1 MKSDHI
7 KTYTSFSVGLIV
19 LLKSTTVLAQTYD
32 GKGSPEF
39 IPHTLQ
45 EALAT
50 AYLTNP
56 TLQQERAKLRAV
68 DEQVPSALA
77 GWRPQ
82 IQGQAALTYY
92 KGINAYGAQGPEP
105 GSNFGTPA
113 YSRSYSTPG
122 YQGGVTINENLYTG
136 GKTTAQTHQAVNAVM
151 AERAQLIE
159 TEQQVFT
166 DVVNAYLGV
175 VRSEQLLQ
183 INMNNEHVLEEQL
196 KATQDRFQQGEIT
209 RTDVAQAQAALASAK
224 AARQQGEGTLRAAQ
238 ATYLQVV
245 GVPPAPNLVAP
256 QPLALPVKAEK
267 DAVAEAM
274 RNNPS
279 IINALF
285 TEAQQKDN
293 FSVQIAAILPKIS
306 ATLGYSYIKNQGY
319 GKMVTDNKYGMI
331 NFNVPIY
338 QGGSEYAAV
347 RQARQQ
353 YLAARRGTDIARRSA
368 AQTASANWQQFRSY
382 NDSITSNRTAIAANV
397 IALDGVER
405 QAIVGTSSTLEVLQQ
420 QQTLLQAQTALVQNL
435 SGLVQASYAVAA
447 AMGRLTAADL
457 KLDVPLYDEKA
468 YYKAVK
474 DRLWGINDYAVNQP
488 GR

>member
-1 MKSDHI
+1 MKTDQL
-7 KTYTSFSVGLIV
+7 KAYTSLSVGLIA
-19 LLKSTTVLAQTYD
+19 LLNSTTALAQTYD

-56 TLQQERAKLRAV
+56 TLRQERARLRAT

-92 KGINAYGAQGPEP
+92 KGANIYGAQGPEP

-113 YSRSYSTPG
+113 YSRTYSTPG
-122 YQGGVTINENLYTG
+122 YQGGVTITENIYTG
-136 GKTTAQTHQAVNAVM
+136 GKTTAQTHQAVNTVL

-159 TEQQVFT
+159 TEQQVFN
-166 DVVNAYLGV
+166 DVVNVYLGV
-175 VRSEQLLQ
+175 IRSEQILQ
-183 INMNNEHVLEEQL
+183 ININNEHVLEEQL

-209 RTDVAQAQAALASAK
+209 RTDVAQAQAALATAK
-224 AARQQGEGTLRAAQ
+224 ATRQQSEGTLRAAQ
-238 ATYLQVV
+238 ATYLQIV

-267 DAVAEAM
+267 DVVAEAT
-274 RNNPS
+274 RNNPQ

-285 TEAQQKDN
+285 IEAQQKDN
-293 FSVQIAAILPKIS
+293 FSVQLAQIMPKIS
-306 ATLGYSYIKNQGY
+306 GTLGYSYIKNQGY
-319 GKMVTDNKYGMI
+319 GKMVTDNKYAML

-338 QGGSEYAAV
+338 QGGAEYSAV

-353 YLAARRGTDIARRSA
+353 YLAARRATEIARRSA
-368 AQTASANWQQFRSY
+368 AQDASSNWQQFRAY

-435 SGLVQASYAVAA
+435 AGLVQSSYAVAA
-447 AMGRLTAADL
+447 AMGRLTAVDL

-474 DRLWGINDYAVNQP
+474 DRLWGINDYAVSQP

>member
-1 MKSDHI
+1 MKRDQF
-7 KTYTSFSVGLIV
+7 KAYTSLGVGLMV
-19 LLKSTTVLAQTYD
+19 VLKSTTVLAQTYD

-56 TLQQERAKLRAV
+56 TLQQERAKLRAA
-68 DEQVPSALA
+68 DEQVPTALA
-77 GWRPQ
+77 GWRPK
-82 IQGQAALTYY
+82 IQGQAGLTYY
-92 KGINAYGAQGPEP
+92 QGNNAYGAQGPEP

-113 YSRSYSTPG
+113 YNRSYATPG
-122 YQGGVTINENLYTG
+122 YQGGVTVSEYLYQG
-136 GKTTAQTHQAVNAVM
+136 GKTTAATHQAVNTVM
-151 AERAQLIE
+151 AERAQLIQ
-159 TEQQVFT
+159 TEQEVFT
-166 DVVNAYLGV
+166 DVVNAYVGV
-175 VRSEQLLQ
+175 IRSEQILQ
-183 INMNNEHVLEEQL
+183 ININNEHVLEEQL

-209 RTDVAQAQAALASAK
+209 RTDVAQAQAALATAK
-224 AARQQGEGTLRAAQ
+224 ATRQQSEGTLRASQ

-256 QPLALPVKAEK
+256 QPLKLPIEEEK
-267 DAVAEAM
+267 QIVAEAM
-274 RNNPS
+274 KNNPT

-285 TEAQQKDN
+285 VEAQQKDN
-293 FSVQIAAILPKIS
+293 FSVQLSAILPKIS
-306 ATLGYSYIKNQGY
+306 ATLGYSYVKNQGY
-319 GKMVTDNKYGMI
+319 GKMITDNKYGTI
-331 NFNVPIY
+331 NFDVPIY

-353 YLAARRGTDIARRSA
+353 YLAARRAVDIARRGA
-368 AQTASANWQQFRSY
+368 AQTASSNWQQFRSY
-382 NDSITSNRTAIAANV
+382 NDSISSNRTAIAANV

-435 SGLVQASYAVAA
+435 SGLVQSSYAIAA
-447 AMGRLTAADL
+447 AMGRLTASDL
-457 KLDVPLYDEKA
+457 KLNVPLYDEKA
-468 YYKAVK
+468 YYNAVK
-474 DRLWGINDYAVNQP
+474 DRLWGINDYAVGQP

>member
-1 MKSDHI
+1 MKREHSMV
-7 KTYTSFSVGLIV
+7 YTSLSVGLVV

-45 EALAT
+45 EALST

-56 TLQQERAKLRAV
+56 TLQQERAKLRAA
-68 DEQVPSALA
+68 DEQVPTALA
-77 GWRPQ
+77 GWRPK
-82 IQGQAALTYY
+82 IAGQAALTYY
-92 KGINAYGAQGPEP
+92 QGVNAYGAQGAEP
-105 GSNFGTPA
+105 GSSFGTPA
-113 YSRSYSTPG
+113 YNRSYATPG
-122 YQGGVTINENLYTG
+122 YTGGVTITQNLYQG
-136 GKTTAQTHQAVNAVM
+136 GKTTAQTHQAVNTVM
-151 AERAQLIE
+151 AERAQLID

-166 DVVNAYLGV
+166 DVVSAYLGV
-175 VRSEQLLQ
+175 VRGEQILQ
-183 INMNNEHVLEEQL
+183 ININNEHVLEEQL
-196 KATQDRFQQGEIT
+196 KATQDRFEQGEIT

-224 AARQQGEGTLRAAQ
+224 ASRQQGEGTLRAAQ

-256 QPLALPVKAEK
+256 QPLSLPVKAER
-267 DAVAEAM
+267 DAVSEAT
-274 RNNPS
+274 RNNPT

-285 TEAQQKDN
+285 TEASQKDN
-293 FSVQIAAILPKIS
+293 FSVQLAEILPKIS
-306 ATLGYSYIKNQGY
+306 AQLGYSYVKNQGY
-319 GKMVTDNKYGMI
+319 GRMVTDNKYGSI
-331 NFNVPIY
+331 NFDVPIY
-338 QGGSEYAAV
+338 QGGMEYAAV

-353 YLAARRGTDIARRSA
+353 YLAARRAVDIARRASA
-368 AQTASANWQQFRSY
+368 QSASANWQQLQSY
-382 NDSITSNRTAIAANV
+382 KDSISSNRTAIAANV

-435 SGLVQASYAVAA
+435 SGLVQSSYAVAA

-474 DRLWGINDYAVNQP
+474 DRLWGINDYAVSQP

>member
-1 MKSDHI
+1 MKTDQL
-7 KTYTSFSVGLIV
+7 KAYTSLSVGLIAV
-19 LLKSTTVLAQTYD
+19 LNSTTALAQTYD

-56 TLQQERAKLRAV
+56 TLRQERARLRAT

-82 IQGQAALTYY
+82 IRGQAGLTYY
-92 KGINAYGAQGPEP
+92 KGANIYGAQGPEP
-105 GSNFGTPA
+105 GSDFGTPA

-122 YQGGVTINENLYTG
+122 YQGGVTLTENIYTG
-136 GKTTAQTHQAVNAVM
+136 GKTTAQTHQAVNTVM

-159 TEQQVFT
+159 TEQQVFN
-166 DVVNAYLGV
+166 DVVNVYLGV
-175 VRSEQLLQ
+175 IRGEQLLQ
-183 INMNNEHVLEEQL
+183 ININNEHVLEEQL
-196 KATQDRFQQGEIT
+196 RATQDRFQQGEIT
-209 RTDVAQAQAALASAK
+209 RTDVAQAQAALATAK
-224 AARQQGEGTLRAAQ
+224 ATRQQSEGTLRAAQ
-238 ATYLQVV
+238 ATYQQVV
-245 GVPPAPNLVAP
+245 GVPPAPNLIAP

-267 DAVAEAM
+267 DVVAEAT
-274 RNNPS
+274 RNNPQ

-285 TEAQQKDN
+285 VEAQQKDN
-293 FSVQIAAILPKIS
+293 FSVQMSQILPKIS

-331 NFNVPIY
+331 SFDVPIY
-338 QGGSEYAAV
+338 QGGAEYAAV

-353 YLAARRGTDIARRSA
+353 YLAARRATEIARRSA
-368 AQTASANWQQFRSY
+368 AQDASANWQQFRAY

-435 SGLVQASYAVAA
+435 AGLVQSSYAVAA

-457 KLDVPLYDEKA
+457 KLDVPIYDEKA

-474 DRLWGINDYAVNQP
+474 DRLWGINDYAVSQP